1 MELSRP
7 HRPRVSRETRRLLSA
22 VLLSVFALWIF
33 ARVRFPDQPASTTPL
48 QPILTQLGA
57 RPAFDD
63 LASELDD
70 LRQRLGVLFVG
81 TALRIRPDTA
91 LLPLDASD
99 TVRGSDAGLDVIAAD
114 PVSRLA
120 IVRAPPSATP
130 PPEPW
135 RPDDLRRPRY
145 LIAVDTSGG
154 ELALQ
159 PVLAGPLI
167 PTSTP
172 PWREP
177 LWRLPS
183 GSGIAAGAFVFT
195 TDARLAGLV
204 VDVADAAAIVP
215 ASVLLEEANRL
226 RTSGPHTRGYVG
238 VDVQA
243 LTPPVARA
251 TRANTGV
258 VVAWVDPEGPAVES
272 LAIGDVIEAVD
283 DQPLVT
289 PRHWAIHT
297 ARAPAGHTFMVRVR
311 RGDEVRT
318 LGLIAVP
325 WHRAAGTRAL
335 GLMLRDVPR
344 TGSMVVNV
352 ETGSAADR
360 AGLRAR
366 DIITRAAGTT
376 APSPAA
382 VRRAFDR
389 AASGAAV
396 LVAYTRDGTHG
407 VTALEKR

>member
-1 MELSRP
+1 
-7 HRPRVSRETRRLLSA
+7 VSRETRRLLSA

-33 ARVRFPDQPASTTPL
+33 ARVRFPDQPPATTPL

-70 LRQRLGVLFVG
+70 LRKRLGGLFVG
-81 TALRIRPDTA
+81 TALRIQPDTA

-99 TVRGSDAGLDVIAAD
+99 TVQGSDAGFDVIAAD
-114 PVSRLA
+114 PVSRVA
-120 IVRAPPSATP
+120 IVRAPPSTTP
-130 PPEPW
+130 LPESW
-135 RPDDLRRPRY
+135 RPDDLGRPRY
-145 LIAVDTSGG
+145 LIAVATSGG
-154 ELALQ
+154 ELVLQ

-183 GSGIAAGAFVFT
+183 ASGIAAGAFVFT

-215 ASVLLEEANRL
+215 AAVLLEEANRL
-226 RTSGPHTRGYVG
+226 LTSGPRTRGYVG

-251 TRANTGV
+251 TGANTGV

-283 DQPLVT
+283 EQPLVT
-289 PRHWAIHT
+289 PRRWAIHT
-297 ARAPAGHTFMVRVR
+297 ARAPAGHTLMLRVR
-311 RGDEVRT
+311 HGDEVRT
-318 LGLIAVP
+318 VGLIAAP
-325 WHRAAGTRAL
+325 RHRAVGTRAL
-335 GLMLRDVPR
+335 GLMFRDVPR
-344 TGSMVVNV
+344 IGSMVVSV
-352 ETGSAADR
+352 ETGSAGDR
-360 AGLRAR
+360 AGLRAG
-366 DIITRAAGTT
+366 DIITRAGGTM

-389 AASGAAV
+389 AATGAAV
-396 LVAYTRDGTHG
+396 LVGYTRDGMHG
-407 VTALEKR
+407 VTAVEKQ